1 MAIVQSSL
9 TLVLVVAAASSGCSK
24 AANLRQRNLSG
35 YTDVNTYTAYEEY
48 ASAMLMAVNKQR
60 ATKGLSPLCLNKKLH
75 NAAMGHSLDMAA
87 HDYMDHE
94 GSDGSRL
101 SQRITQAGYDW
112 EAVAENVA
120 AGQVD
125 VDEVMEGWIKSP
137 GHLEN
142 IMGDYTM
149 FGSAYAFN
157 KDGTYQHYWTQNFG
171 SGDAEECD
179 GSPTSS
185 LTPSPQYTTKNVDQM
200 QSEAETVET
209 PATATVTETAVTPAT
224 ATVTET
230 AVTPATATETAVAPA
245 PVITVAANDAPA
257 TDAPATKAS
266 VTDALADSTS
276 AIDSPK
282 GKDCKSHF

>member
-1 MAIVQSSL
+1 
-9 TLVLVVAAASSGCSK
+9 
-24 AANLRQRNLSG
+24 
-35 YTDVNTYTAYEEY
+35 
-48 ASAMLMAVNKQR
+48 MLMAVNKQR

-75 NAAMGHSLDMAA
+75 DAAMGHSLDMAA

-185 LTPSPQYTTKNVDQM
+185 LTPSPQHATKNVDQV
-200 QSEAETVET
+200 QGEAEAVAT
-209 PATATVTETAVTPAT
+209 PASTTVTV
-224 ATVTET
+224 V
-230 AVTPATATETAVAPA
+230 
-245 PVITVAANDAPA
+245 PVSVVPV
-257 TDAPATKAS
+257 TKAS
-266 VTDALADSTS
+266 VAVASTAKAPANDASVTDTLLSTTS
-276 AIDSPK
+276 VTSKPAVDILN
-282 GKDCKSHF
+282 GKDCEPQFK